1 MPSTMTMALSTSM
14 PMARMNEA
22 SDTRCIDPSAMPSS
36 RNDPMTM
43 VARLMPMIM
52 PLRNPIVSIRM
63 ATTISTDSTRFTR
76 KVISASVT
84 RSGW

>member
-1 MPSTMTMALSTSM
+1 
-14 PMARMNEA
+14 
-22 SDTRCIDPSAMPSS
+22 
-36 RNDPMTM
+36 MTM